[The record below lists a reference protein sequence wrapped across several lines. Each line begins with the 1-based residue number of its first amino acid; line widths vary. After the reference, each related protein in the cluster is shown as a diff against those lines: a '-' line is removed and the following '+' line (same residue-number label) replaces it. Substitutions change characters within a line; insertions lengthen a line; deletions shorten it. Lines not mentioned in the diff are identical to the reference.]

1 MKKKVL
7 ISFAALGL
15 LFSGIVGCNNN
26 NNSAAPASEG
36 SNSAPASAEQ
46 SADPSSAAPSSS
58 EVHVHTFDETK
69 WESNETQ
76 HWHPATCEHTNQKG
90 SAAAH
95 TFEEVAAESTP
106 ATCTTPGVL
115 VEKCTVCN
123 YKRETA
129 VKADHDFQDANSGHE
144 KAEGEVTQTFQKCS
158 RDATY
163 KIAWDAQDAAKKS
176 SNFDS
181 DGKFSRGGYAEY
193 TFYSPFYMK
202 ARMYARIADR
212 SSESQ
217 YNRETQTG
225 NQSIWFDYYNGPDWK
240 YTVKVNDEKIDQDA
254 SSDVAVGDQT
264 FKMKEILYTD
274 FLESGATELVAP
286 WFEFT
291 VKKGQNTIRIE
302 RYQGYSVSVKDF
314 RVIGE
319 EIPEPFAGYN
329 ATFVAEHCKVL
340 VYETK
345 QYETETPVE
354 ATSAI
359 ARDET
364 GAIVP
369 YDVEDIELQPQVS
382 FKVVCDEGYSVTAN
396 NVVVTPKDN
405 YKNLKQNPDNQE
417 GQENIFRITKVK
429 GDITITITPVQ
440 GEQAQG
446 YKVKFNATNAQ
457 VKVYIGPKAETGDNL
472 DEPDDGGFYYA
483 RLKDAPYD
491 IGFTTPQLN
500 FEVVCDN
507 GYEFNPTITD
517 DKVDFI
523 TFTPGDGKVGYNK
536 FKQNAD
542 GTFNMTKIDSDLT
555 ITITATSTS
564 GGGAVTYSSV
574 GSLSFNK
581 DATVVIDN
589 KLEQA
594 EDPYITY
601 TSTTG
606 VAIKVI
612 KNTSSNNVNVWKADY
627 ASARFYIGHKITFS
641 HANDF
646 QRVVLTCDSGYETF
660 KAEAEGTTIAALK
673 EANVTVTYDS
683 EAKTIT
689 LDLPAPVKSFDL
701 VPDKQIRP
709 NNVELFA
716 LGA

>member
-129 VKADHDFQDANSGHE
+129 VKADHDFQDADSGHE

-329 ATFVAEHCKVL
+329 ATFVAEHCKVY

-405 YKNLKQNPDNQE
+405 YKNLKQNPDNKE

-523 TFTPGDGKVGYNK
+523 TFTPADGKVGYNK

-555 ITITATSTS
+555 ITITATAAQSNAIVLDYTGLSNDTSSEITGDAVLAKIGQGNAHVTAATASKIYCNTGS
-564 GGGAVTYSSV
+564 GGAYPNANGMIKGGTGSANGVITLTLDVDVTKVEIKCHDFYKKSADHPTNSNSV
-574 GSLSFNK
+574 VVNTL
-581 DATVVIDN
+581 DAQ
-589 KLEQA
+589 LA
-594 EDPYITY
+594 PY
-601 TSTTG
+601 
-606 VAIKVI
+606 
-612 KNTSSNNVNVWKADY
+612 N
-627 ASARFYIGHKITFS
+627 
-641 HANDF
+641 
-646 QRVVLTCDSGYETF
+646 E
-660 KAEAEGTTIAALK
+660 EGTFETLTFELAAGSK
-673 EANVTVTYDS
+673 EI
-683 EAKTIT
+683 TIT
-689 LDLPAPVKSFDL
+689 TQKRVYIQEIKLS
-701 VPDKQIRP
+701 
-709 NNVELFA
+709 
-716 LGA
+716 